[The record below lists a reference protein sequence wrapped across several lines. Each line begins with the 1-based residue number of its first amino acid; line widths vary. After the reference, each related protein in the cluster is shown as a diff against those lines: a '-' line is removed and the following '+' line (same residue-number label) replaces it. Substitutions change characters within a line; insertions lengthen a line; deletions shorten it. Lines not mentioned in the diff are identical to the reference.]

1 MSSLE
6 NIGEN
11 IYSFRGKLLGLL
23 ENKKEKYSS
32 ISEKK
37 EFIES
42 LKEDLME
49 IFMNQ

>member
-1 MSSLE
+1 MCSLE
-6 NIGEN
+6 NVGEN
-11 IYSFRGKLLGLL
+11 IDSFKEKLLGLL

-32 ISEKK
+32 ISEKT